1 MDDKDIVVD
10 IANLINEN
18 DTLKDSLLTKS
29 VVSDISA
36 EREFKEY
43 GYRWVIV
50 FWYSMFCIAN
60 TAYLVTVAPISD

>member
-29 VVSDISA
+29 ICSDISA

-43 GYRWVIV
+43 GYR
-50 FWYSMFCIAN
+50 
-60 TAYLVTVAPISD
+60 